1 MRVIVMAKC
10 ARAAHELRLLF
21 PGSLTFEITAR
32 FS

>member
-1 MRVIVMAKC
+1 VIVMPIC

-21 PGSLTFEITAR
+21 SASLTFEITTR